1 MATKLPLVLGADGLA
16 QQLQPGDGLV
26 AAITT
31 SSTRAMINGEVVA
44 VPFGTPVYTNAA
56 GSFKRAQ
63 ANAKAT
69 SKVVGLAFDAT
80 IANGASG
87 TIGLDGTIVG
97 TVAQWDAVAGTAG
110 GLVFNTTYF
119 LDPATAGKI
128 TATPPTA
135 VGQCNVVVGIAIS
148 ATELELQI
156 EQPILL

>member
-1 MATKLPLVLGADGLA
+1 MATKSPLVLGADGLV
-16 QQLQPGDGLV
+16 QQLQPGDSLA

-31 SSTRAMINGEVVA
+31 SSTRSMINADAVA
-44 VPFGTPVYTNAA
+44 IPFGTPVYTFAA
-56 GSFKRAQ
+56 GSVKRAQ

-80 IANGASG
+80 TAAAAAG
-87 TIGLDGTIVG
+87 TVGLDGTIVG
-97 TVAQWDAVAGTAG
+97 TTAQWDAVAGTTG

-128 TATPPTA
+128 TATPPAA
-135 VGQCNVVVGIAIS
+135 VGQCNVVIGIAIS

-156 EQPILL
+156 EQPVLL